1 MLLVVKG
8 FFANIKISRKKL
20 IQHPED
26 KDKSESKYIQDKPN
40 VSEKWS

>member
-1 MLLVVKG
+1 MLLLVKS

-26 KDKSESKYIQDKPN
+26 KDKLHTR
-40 VSEKWS
+40 